1 MSTALFLLQMAQQ
14 YRNTGLPGPTFLK
27 GGQHPSDHSA
37 ASNGRAQLKSPS
49 SNQQDVLA
57 SVFSSGKLFA
67 QTECC
72 TFSMQLYYICY
83 VFIC

>member
-1 MSTALFLLQMAQQ
+1 MAQQ

-27 GGQHPSDHSA
+27 SGGQHPSDHTA

-57 SVFSSGKLFA
+57 SVFSSS
-67 QTECC
+67 E
-72 TFSMQLYYICY
+72 LYLCITDSALRM
-83 VFIC
+83 

>member
-1 MSTALFLLQMAQQ
+1 MAQQ

-27 GGQHPSDHSA
+27 SGGQHPSDHSAA

-49 SNQQDVLA
+49 SNQQDVLS

-67 QTECC
+67 QT
-72 TFSMQLYYICY
+72 
-83 VFIC
+83 